1 MSVKCPG
8 CPLYFSKRANMKR
21 HASKAHPNL
30 TVSTLRTKKT
40 DSERKE
46 AKNIRNKMDY
56 QRRKVARTPKSRIQ
70 RSCTLRK
77 TYREQLTE
85 TDAKN
90 RGHSKA
96 KNPTVHVKPSK
107 LKGAGNGA
115 AVDLFEGD
123 FVTMYECV
131 DTPPPDNSYTI
142 DFGQG
147 EKYGIREIPTTR
159 KYYAGSFINRSIRG
173 TFFKANCTYAQYTD
187 GKIYIRMTRDMKE
200 GEELFAIYGK

>member
-1 MSVKCPG
+1 
-8 CPLYFSKRANMKR
+8 MKR

-46 AKNIRNKMDY
+46 AKKIRIKMDY
-56 QRRKVARTPKSRIQ
+56 QRRKVARTPKSRSQ

-85 TDAKN
+85 ADAAK

-96 KNPTVHVKPSK
+96 KNPPVHVKPSN
-107 LKGAGNGA
+107 LKGAGNVVFA

-123 FVTMYECV
+123 FVTLYQCENTV
-131 DTPPPDNSYTI
+131 PPDNRYTI
-142 DFGQG
+142 DLGRG
-147 EKYGIREIPTTR
+147 EKYGIRKIPTTQR
-159 KYYAGSFINRSIRG
+159 YYAGSFINRSIRG
-173 TFFKANCTYAQYTD
+173 TYFKTNCTVAQYTD
-187 GKIYIRMTRDMKE
+187 GKFYIRMTRDVKE
-200 GEELFAIYGK
+200 GEELFAVYGKGYKIMRYI